1 LQLYLFILSRTGV
14 IAFNNTQENLHKS
27 KLALYSLQKLQFLF
41 LEVVVPRLVVL
52 HLDKAIGAKIS
63 QNDRAVVEK
72 SDFFVLIVN
81 EKVTISN

>member
-1 LQLYLFILSRTGV
+1 MQLYLFILSRTGV

-63 QNDRAVVEK
+63 QNGRAVVEK
-72 SDFFVLIVN
+72 SVFLCSLST
-81 EKVTISN
+81 KK